1 MAPGEESYGKKRL
14 EEETEEHTSAQSWV
28 KGGPSWRTCEEEE
41 QRSRAGRRSPA
52 APLDAPKLLKLVDQT
67 HSHPHSS
74 GGSRKHPSFAE
85 QKQTTFSSLF
95 SSLFAFVSKFN
106 SMISCALS
114 KSSYRKSSTVLTTYV
129 LSTVAVKFVILNKHL
144 SAEHEYRY
152 YRRHTARQP
161 CHAAKALKH
170 KMITP
175 TVQTHPLNRLP
186 QHHLFLWVLFFWRP
200 LTDTPYKY
208 GDL

>member
-1 MAPGEESYGKKRL
+1 
-14 EEETEEHTSAQSWV
+14 
-28 KGGPSWRTCEEEE
+28 
-41 QRSRAGRRSPA
+41 
-52 APLDAPKLLKLVDQT
+52 
-67 HSHPHSS
+67 
-74 GGSRKHPSFAE
+74 
-85 QKQTTFSSLF
+85 
-95 SSLFAFVSKFN
+95 
-106 SMISCALS
+106 MISCALS

-144 SAEHEYRY
+144 SVAHEYRY